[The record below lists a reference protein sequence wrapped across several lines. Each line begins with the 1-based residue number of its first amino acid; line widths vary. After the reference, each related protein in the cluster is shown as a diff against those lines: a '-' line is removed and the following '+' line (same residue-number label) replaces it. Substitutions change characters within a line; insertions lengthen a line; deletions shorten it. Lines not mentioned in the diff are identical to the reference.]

1 MTRRVSLSV
10 RISFIVS
17 LMVAALLG
25 AVTVFIG
32 QRLSVSVLALVNDEN
47 LQIAKAR
54 SGEIGQLMDK
64 LKTQLNLVAA
74 SPLVQ
79 VSDQKTLRS
88 ALLDLIKLTSSEGG
102 EIIYA
107 YPDGSY
113 FTTSGGS
120 GNIADRDYFLQVMKQ
135 GEDYVISDEVVS
147 KSLGVPV
154 VVLAKAVVGKNGERL
169 GLVAFQLKAETLS
182 SIIAKVKIG
191 KNGYAYIVD
200 RRSLAIAH
208 PNPDI
213 ILNLNLLE
221 SSKSGWSKLDDVGR
235 AMLALKEGEAGYS
248 QYRKPDKSEVIGYY
262 ARIAGT
268 PGWNLGL
275 AVPLNEVN
283 AVRDELL
290 TVLYIVLA
298 VGIVLAVFISIL
310 IAQSIV
316 RPIALVVQA
325 MGMIGDGDLTLKGL
339 DERRKEKM
347 LERGDELG
355 TLGRSIRDLAGNLN
369 SIVGDIRSASG
380 QVQVGS
386 EQLSETAQGLSQGA
400 NEQAASIE
408 ELSASVEELASTI
421 KQNADNTSQADAL
434 SRRVAQNAEESGRAV
449 GETVV
454 SMKEIASKIGII
466 EEIAR
471 QTNLLALNAAIEAA
485 RAGEAGK
492 GFAVVASEVRKLA
505 ERSAKAA
512 GEINELSKKSVMV
525 AGEAGKRL
533 EELVPDIKK
542 TADLIQEISAA
553 SGEQASGADQIA
565 KGVTQMDQVVQM
577 NASSSEELAATAEEL
592 ASQATRLVETV
603 GFFKTGEEK
612 TREAAPK
619 RVTAGRS
626 EGAEESGVAVKERAR
641 AIAAPT
647 KAAAP
652 LKAAAPTGGQAGAAK
667 GGAAAGAATKS
678 TAIRP
683 APDHTDSEFEEF

>member
-1 MTRRVSLSV
+1 MKQ
-10 RISFIVS
+10 RISLGVQIAVIVS
-17 LMVAALLG
+17 FMVAALLG
-25 AVTVFIG
+25 TVALIIG
-32 QRLSVSVLALVNDEN
+32 LRLSSDIDALLKEEN
-47 LQIAKAR
+47 TQIAKAR
-54 SGEIGQLMDK
+54 AAELGKMLDAYYWQLTV
-64 LKTQLNLVAA
+64 LSAQETLVEGKKIEAEDF
-74 SPLVQ
+74 V
-79 VSDQKTLRS
+79 QKTM
-88 ALLDLIKLTSSEGG
+88 AKVISSEVNT
-102 EIIYA
+102 A
-107 YPDGSY
+107 LVVWPDGSARTPAGTYVNVSERSY
-113 FTTSGGS
+113 FKDIFTQGKDFVIGDVAISKAINEPS
-120 GNIADRDYFLQVMKQ
+120 VIIAKSIKGRDGKT
-135 GEDYVISDEVVS
+135 
-147 KSLGVPV
+147 
-154 VVLAKAVVGKNGERL
+154 KAA
-169 GLVAFQLKAETLS
+169 VAFEVKMSTLS
-182 SIIAKVKIG
+182 SIASGLKIG
-191 KNGYAYIVD
+191 QTGYGWAIDQYGIV
-200 RRSLAIAH
+200 IAH
-208 PNPDI
+208 PKAETVLTLNLKEADKEGYRGIGTFADEMLKSQAGSGHYWNKEGVELMTYYAKIPTSPGWTFAVSIEKTEIESTTNNLLTLLYFVLAAGIVVAI
-213 ILNLNLLE
+213 ILSL
-221 SSKSGWSKLDDVGR
+221 
-235 AMLALKEGEAGYS
+235 
-248 QYRKPDKSEVIGYY
+248 
-262 ARIAGT
+262 
-268 PGWNLGL
+268 
-275 AVPLNEVN
+275 
-283 AVRDELL
+283 
-290 TVLYIVLA
+290 
-298 VGIVLAVFISIL
+298 L

-325 MGMIGDGDLTLKGL
+325 MGMVGDGDLSLRGL

-355 TLGRSIRDLAGNLN
+355 TLGRSIRDLVGNLN

-454 SMKEIASKIGII
+454 SMKEIASKISII

-512 GEINELSKKSVMV
+512 GEINELSKKSVTV

-533 EELVPDIKK
+533 EELVPDIRK

-612 TREAAPK
+612 TKEAAPK

-641 AIAAPT
+641 AIAAPL

-652 LKAAAPTGGQAGAAK
+652 AKAAAPTGGQAGTAK
-667 GGAAAGAATKS
+667 GGAAAGAAAKS

-683 APDHTDSEFEEF
+683 ASDHSDSEFEEF